1 MRREG
6 SDGQHSLA
14 GGILGKGDTIVA
26 RNHYHCSS
34 PDLPKVIVI
43 VSDRSDQRVLQHG
56 GEPERQKIGSTVQ
69 RLATLIFIAPRSS
82 KVSLTLKKSILGLF
96 IEFVSSSVIPV
107 STSAAAAYLDTLG
120 SIPPARLKLV
130 MARSSRRFIAGMR

>member
-1 MRREG
+1 MWREG
-6 SDGQHSLA
+6 PDGQHSLA

-34 PDLPKVIVI
+34 PNLPKVIVI

-69 RLATLIFIAPRSS
+69 RLSYTRLHRTEIEQSFVDIKKEYFGSLQRLCIQLGNSGSLQIA
-82 KVSLTLKKSILGLF
+82 F
-96 IEFVSSSVIPV
+96 NFVHRCWTRPQN
-107 STSAAAAYLDTLG
+107 
-120 SIPPARLKLV
+120 
-130 MARSSRRFIAGMR
+130 

>member
-34 PDLPKVIVI
+34 TDLPKVIVI

-69 RLATLIFIAPRSS
+69 RLSYTRLHRTEIEQSFVDIKKEYFGSLHRLRIQFGHSGLNPHCG
-82 KVSLTLKKSILGLF
+82 VSGRNN
-96 IEFVSSSVIPV
+96 
-107 STSAAAAYLDTLG
+107 AAAIT
-120 SIPPARLKLV
+120 R
-130 MARSSRRFIAGMR
+130 